1 MGSDSACTARFE
13 NAHETV
19 FRELLYHWHPWFG
32 MPVAIDKVDGIVFRC
47 ALSSSAADR
56 WLEVLA

>member
-19 FRELLYHWHPWFG
+19 FRELLCHWHPWFG
-32 MPVAIDKVDGIVFRC
+32 MPVAIDSRGRW
-47 ALSSSAADR
+47 SSGERTASGDFPQS
-56 WLEVLA
+56 

>member
-19 FRELLYHWHPWFG
+19 FRELLCHWHPWFG
-32 MPVAIDKVDGIVFRC
+32 MPVAIDSKRQGHPI
-47 ALSSSAADR
+47 
-56 WLEVLA
+56 